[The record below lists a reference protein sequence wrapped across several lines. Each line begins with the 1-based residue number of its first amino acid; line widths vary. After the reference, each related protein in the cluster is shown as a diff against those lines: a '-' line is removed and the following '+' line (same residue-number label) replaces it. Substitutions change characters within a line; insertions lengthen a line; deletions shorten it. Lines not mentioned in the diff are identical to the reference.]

1 MPNKKTIDLDVL
13 SPFIEDIIMSNL
25 SGTYVITI
33 DRSDKGDGHT

>member
-25 SGTYVITI
+25 NGTYVITI
-33 DRSDKGDGHT
+33 DRSDKGDGNT